1 MLRAP
6 SPDPR
11 LRDTV
16 MNLKSTL
23 AIAAALCLG
32 ATVAAAQTAP
42 AKPAAKPAATA
53 KKAAPAPAA
62 PALPAAD
69 AEQLAAAERTH
80 YGEYQCEFSQAI
92 DVSMNPKASGYVDVK
107 HNKQVWTMK
116 PVVSS
121 TGALRLE
128 DVKGQTLL
136 LQIAN
141 KSMLMDTKAGRRVV
155 DGCVHEKQREA
166 AAAVAAAAK

>member
-1 MLRAP
+1 
-6 SPDPR
+6 
-11 LRDTV
+11 

-32 ATVAAAQTAP
+32 ATAAAAQTAAP
-42 AKPAAKPAATA
+42 AKPAAKPAAT
-53 KKAAPAPAA
+53 KKAAPAPA
-62 PALPAAD
+62 PLPAAD
-69 AEQLAAAERTH
+69 AEQLAAAERAHT
-80 YGEYQCEFSQAI
+80 GEYQCEFSQSI
-92 DVSMNPKASGYVDVK
+92 DVSMNPKANGYLDVK

-121 TGALRLE
+121 TGAVRLE

-155 DGCVHEKQREA
+155 DGCVHEKQKES
-166 AAAVAAAAK
+166 AAAVAAAATK

>member
-11 LRDTV
+11 LRDIA

-42 AKPAAKPAATA
+42 AKPAAKKATV
-53 KKAAPAPAA
+53 KKAAPAPV
-62 PALPAAD
+62 ALPDAD
-69 AEQLAAAERTH
+69 ADQLAAAERT
-80 YGEYQCEFSQAI
+80 YLGEYQCEFSQSI
-92 DVSMNPKASGYVDVK
+92 DVSMNPKANGYVDVR
-107 HNKQVWTMK
+107 HQKQVWTMK
-116 PVVSS
+116 PVLSS

-141 KSMLMDTKAGRRVV
+141 KSMLMDQKAGRRVV
-155 DGCVHEKQREA
+155 DGCVHEKQRT
-166 AAAVAAAAK
+166 AAVAAAK

>member
-1 MLRAP
+1 
-6 SPDPR
+6 
-11 LRDTV
+11 

-32 ATVAAAQTAP
+32 ATVAVAQTAP
-42 AKPAAKPAATA
+42 AKPAAKPAAA
-53 KKAAPAPAA
+53 KKAAPAAA
-62 PALPAAD
+62 PLPAAD
-69 AEQLAAAERTH
+69 AEQLAAAERAHT
-80 YGEYQCEFSQAI
+80 GEYQCEFSQSI
-92 DVSMNPKASGYVDVK
+92 DVSMNPKANGYLDVK

-121 TGALRLE
+121 TGAVRLE

-155 DGCVHEKQREA
+155 DGCVHEKQKES
-166 AAAVAAAAK
+166 AAAVAAAAAK

>member
-1 MLRAP
+1 MLRPSSTEAP
-6 SPDPR
+6 
-11 LRDTV
+11 LRDTA

-32 ATVAAAQTAP
+32 ATAAVAQTAP
-42 AKPAAKPAATA
+42 AKPAAKPAAKAPA
-53 KKAAPAPAA
+53 KKAAPAAA
-62 PALPAAD
+62 ALPAAD
-69 AEQLAAAERTH
+69 AEQLAAAERAH
-80 YGEYQCEFSQAI
+80 LGEYQCEFSQSI
-92 DVSMNPKASGYVDVK
+92 DVSMNPKANGYVDVK

-121 TGALRLE
+121 TGAVRLE

-155 DGCVHEKQREA
+155 DGCIHEKQKES
-166 AAAVAAAAK
+166 AAAVAAAT

>member
-1 MLRAP
+1 
-6 SPDPR
+6 
-11 LRDTV
+11 
-16 MNLKSTL
+16 MNMKSTL

-32 ATVAAAQTAP
+32 ATVAAAQTAAP
-42 AKPAAKPAATA
+42 AKPAAKPAAPA
-53 KKAAPAPAA
+53 KKAAPAPA
-62 PALPAAD
+62 PLPAAD
-69 AEQLAAAERTH
+69 AEQLAAAERAHT
-80 YGEYQCEFSQAI
+80 GEYQCEFSQSI
-92 DVSMNPKASGYVDVK
+92 DVSMNPKANGYLDVK

-121 TGALRLE
+121 TGAVRLE

-155 DGCVHEKQREA
+155 DGCVHEKQKES
-166 AAAVAAAAK
+166 AAAVAAAAAK

>member
-1 MLRAP
+1 MLRPSSTEAP
-6 SPDPR
+6 S
-11 LRDTV
+11 RDTA

-23 AIAAALCLG
+23 AIAAVLCLG
-32 ATVAAAQTAP
+32 ATAAMAQTAP
-42 AKPAAKPAATA
+42 AKPAAKPAAKAPA
-53 KKAAPAPAA
+53 KKAAPAAA
-62 PALPAAD
+62 ALPAAD
-69 AEQLAAAERTH
+69 AEQLAAAERAH
-80 YGEYQCEFSQAI
+80 LGEYQCEFSQSI
-92 DVSMNPKASGYVDVK
+92 DVSMNPKANGYVDVK

-121 TGALRLE
+121 TGAVRLE

-155 DGCVHEKQREA
+155 DGCIHEKQKDA
-166 AAAVAAAAK
+166 AAAVAAAK

>member
-1 MLRAP
+1 MLRP
-6 SPDPR
+6 SSTEAR
-11 LRDTV
+11 MRDTD

-42 AKPAAKPAATA
+42 AKPAAT
-53 KKAAPAPAA
+53 KKAAPAAA
-62 PALPAAD
+62 PLPAAD
-69 AEQLAAAERTH
+69 AEQLAAAERAHT
-80 YGEYQCEFSQAI
+80 GEYQCEFSQSI
-92 DVSMNPKASGYVDVK
+92 DVSMNPKANGYLDVK

-121 TGALRLE
+121 TGAVRLE

-155 DGCVHEKQREA
+155 DGCVHEKQKES
-166 AAAVAAAAK
+166 AAAVAAAAAK

>member
-1 MLRAP
+1 MLRPSSTDAP
-6 SPDPR
+6 
-11 LRDTV
+11 LRDTA

-32 ATVAAAQTAP
+32 ATVAVAQTAP
-42 AKPAAKPAATA
+42 AKPAAKPAAT
-53 KKAAPAPAA
+53 KKAAPAVA
-62 PALPAAD
+62 PAPLPAAD
-69 AEQLAAAERTH
+69 AEQLAAAERAFT
-80 YGEYQCEFSQAI
+80 GEYQCEFSQSI
-92 DVSMNPKASGYVDVK
+92 DVSMNPKANGYVDVK

-116 PVVSS
+116 PVLSS

-141 KSMLMDTKAGRRVV
+141 KSMLMDQKAGRRVV
-155 DGCVHEKQREA
+155 DGCVHEKQRS
-166 AAAVAAAAK
+166 AAVAAAR

>member
-6 SPDPR
+6 SPDTR
-11 LRDTV
+11 QRDTV

-32 ATVAAAQTAP
+32 ATVAVAQTTAP
-42 AKPAAKPAATA
+42 AKPAAKPAAT
-53 KKAAPAPAA
+53 KKAAPAPA
-62 PALPAAD
+62 PLPAAD
-69 AEQLAAAERTH
+69 AEQLAAAERAHT
-80 YGEYQCEFSQAI
+80 GEYQCEFSQSI
-92 DVSMNPKASGYVDVK
+92 DVSMNPKANGYLDVK

-121 TGALRLE
+121 TGAVRLE

-155 DGCVHEKQREA
+155 DGCIHEKQKES
-166 AAAVAAAAK
+166 AAAVAAAATK